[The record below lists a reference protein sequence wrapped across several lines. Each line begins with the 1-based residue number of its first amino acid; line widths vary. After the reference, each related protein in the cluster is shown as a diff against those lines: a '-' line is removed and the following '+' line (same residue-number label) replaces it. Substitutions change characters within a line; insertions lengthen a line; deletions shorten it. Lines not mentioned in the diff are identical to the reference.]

1 MNQSIHNPRGMGAIP
16 MDGATH
22 FRVWAPH
29 AERMA
34 VVGEFNDWNPD
45 ANPLDREDGG
55 MWAVEV
61 PGARA
66 GQQYQFEL
74 ANGTQRLRKNDAYAR
89 QIHAEKATS
98 VIYADKFQWKTPAFV
113 MPKRNEI
120 VLYELHVGTFGS
132 AAKDKGGHGTFDKII
147 ARLPYLKSLG
157 VNALE
162 IMPLMA
168 FPSETSWGYSLT
180 NPFAVEPAYGGPDGL
195 KRLVDVAHALGIAL
209 ILDIVIN
216 HFGPDNLD
224 LWQYDGWSENGKGGI
239 YFYNDQRAWTPWG
252 ENRPDF
258 SRGEVRQYLR
268 DSALL
273 WLEEF
278 RFDGLRMDAT
288 LFIRNTRGEEKNK
301 PESDLP
307 EGWTL
312 MQWINDEVERF
323 FPGKL
328 LVAEDLQRNEW
339 ITKPVCEGG
348 LGYHTQWDPAFV
360 HPIRQS
366 VVATDDAARSM
377 QEVAHAIEFTYNHDP
392 LQRVIYSESHDQVAN
407 GQARVPQEIDPQDNS
422 GYYARKRS
430 TLAAGLVMTTPGIP
444 MLFEGQEFL
453 EVGWFRDTVSLDW
466 GKLKTHSG
474 INRLYRDLL
483 HLRRNL
489 FGVTRGLTGRCVHLH
504 HFNDKDK
511 VIGFHRWDVGGAH
524 DDVVVIASFSH
535 REIGN
540 EYRIGFPR
548 GGRWLIRFNA
558 DWQGYSADFHEAGKP
573 GTPGGWVDTELVN
586 RDGFP
591 FSAAVKLPSYS
602 LLILS
607 QDKAGPVA
615 EDLAEEEKEAA

>member
-1 MNQSIHNPRGMGAIP
+1 MNQSIYNPRGMGAIP
-16 MDGATH
+16 GDGVTC

-29 AERMA
+29 AERVS
-34 VVGEFNDWNPD
+34 VVGDFNGWD
-45 ANPLDREDGG
+45 AARHPLRREDNGL
-55 MWAVEV
+55 WFAEV
-61 PGARA
+61 AGAKPG
-66 GQQYQFEL
+66 QPYQFEL
-74 ANGTQRLRKNDAYAR
+74 VNGGQRLRKNDAYAR
-89 QIHAEKATS
+89 EIHPDKKTS
-98 VIYADKFQWKTPAFV
+98 VIYADTFKWNAPAFV
-113 MPKRNEI
+113 LPKWNET
-120 VLYELHVGTFGS
+120 VLYEMHIGTFGTN
-132 AAKDKGGHGTFDKII
+132 AKGKGGSGGFDEVI

-168 FPSETSWGYSLT
+168 FPTETSWGYSLT

-209 ILDIVIN
+209 IVDIVLN

-258 SRGEVRQYLR
+258 GRGEVRQYLR

-278 RFDGLRMDAT
+278 RFDGLRVDAT
-288 LFIRNTRGEEKNK
+288 LFIRNTRGEEGH
-301 PESDLP
+301 PEGDIP

-323 FPGKL
+323 FPGRW

-339 ITKPVCEGG
+339 ITKPVSEGG

-366 VVATDDAARSM
+366 VVTSDDAARSM
-377 QEVAHAIEFTYNHDP
+377 GEVARAIEFTYNGDP
-392 LQRVIYSESHDQVAN
+392 AQRIIYSESHDQDAN
-407 GQARVPQEIDPQDNS
+407 GQARLPQEIDPQDTES
-422 GYYARKRS
+422 YYARKRS
-430 TLAAGLVMTTPGIP
+430 TLAAGLVMTSPGVP

-453 EVGWFRDTVSLDW
+453 ETGWFRDDVSIDW
-466 GKLKTHSG
+466 GKLKTHRG

-489 FGVTRGLTGRCVHLH
+489 FGVTRGLTGRSVHLH
-504 HFNDKDK
+504 HFNNEDK
-511 VIGFHRWDVGGAH
+511 VIGFHRWDQGGAR
-524 DDVVVIASFSH
+524 DDVVVIASFSN
-535 REIGN
+535 RDIEKD
-540 EYRIGFPR
+540 YRIGFPR
-548 GGRWLIRFNA
+548 GGRWIVRFNS
-558 DWQGYSADFHEAGKP
+558 DWKGYSRDFHEVGN
-573 GTPGGWVDTELVN
+573 PGGAIDAAREE

-591 FSAAVKLPSYS
+591 FSATVHLPSYG
-602 LLILS
+602 LLIFS
-607 QDKAGPVA
+607 QDEAGPSA
-615 EDLAEEEKEAA
+615 EQPVEAA